1 MFHVKQK
8 IIMIDKECNLKI
20 MFYWLIDVFIMLAI
34 INPAISIIKYE
45 IFNNS
50 ERLNG
55 KHLK

>member
-20 MFYWLIDVFIMLAI
+20 MFYWLTDVFIMLAI

-45 IFNNS
+45 MFNHS
-50 ERLNG
+50 E
-55 KHLK
+55 